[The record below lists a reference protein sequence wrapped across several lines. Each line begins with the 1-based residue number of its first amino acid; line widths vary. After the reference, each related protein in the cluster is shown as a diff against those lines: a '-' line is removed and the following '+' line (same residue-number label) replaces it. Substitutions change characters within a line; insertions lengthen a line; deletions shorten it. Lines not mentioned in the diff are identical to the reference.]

1 MKVALKST
9 AKVQFTI
16 SGDRLVTLW
25 KSLECIPQ
33 LVGDWFLKA
42 AGNHW
47 HEIGCTEV
55 CVPVLVVAVSH
66 SVLSFWFVFY

>member
-1 MKVALKST
+1 MKVAVKST
-9 AKVQFTI
+9 AKVPFTI

-42 AGNHW
+42 AGNH
-47 HEIGCTEV
+47 
-55 CVPVLVVAVSH
+55 
-66 SVLSFWFVFY
+66 